1 MKRRI
6 KPGRQMAR
14 FMIILL
20 MTIVAWCFV
29 PQMGAPGHAAV
40 RSPEMVLGSESI
52 LKESAN
58 TDSAQKIWFAENR
71 WDVINYDGWGNE
83 YTKSD
88 GAMTLLSE
96 KALVKEK
103 FYFTNSSSST
113 SNNYYES
120 VLKKTTE
127 QGSTS
132 IYNQKFTD
140 KEKYAVIPRPLEVEE
155 YSASPPYS
163 RGISKYDTTGRLW
176 SLSAAEAYAL
186 PSDSFRRRGGA
197 WWLRSPGR
205 LEYMAASVSSEGKLE
220 YSGSDVTRE
229 YGVCPAFHLDIKPI
243 LFTSV
248 AENGKSSGAA
258 GADALKPV
266 GETSSNRWKL
276 TLLDDGTANPFLKGH
291 SGFDVS
297 EIVRTENG
305 VSVRYTGAKTGPN
318 EYISAI
324 ITDRPFTDSSARIT
338 YYGRIKN
345 CVSGDDADGTET
357 INTAGKLRAGDI
369 LYIFNEQY
377 NYQEGL
383 YGDKTD
389 YVSKLVEV
397 NIPPVT
403 YTVTFVDGQGNTLK
417 TETVESGNSATAPD
431 DPKREGYTF
440 KGWDKDFS
448 HVTENITV
456 TALWEKNITPTPTP
470 TPDNKA
476 GCILLAKMTA
486 KGSRKLVISW
496 NPIDGAAGYDVF
508 LVKCGKNNMGR
519 PVRTIKGETSLTWTK
534 KSLRKKT
541 PYKAVVKAWT
551 IKDGK
556 KVFVVTSPIVHAY
569 TSGGTR
575 KYTNARSV
583 AVNKTR
589 VSLAIGKT
597 FTVRARV
604 NKIRKGKK
612 LMMKNHA
619 PKLRYLSSNTK
630 IATVNESGII
640 TARAKGSCII
650 YVIAVNGSRKAI
662 TVMVE

>member
-29 PQMGAPGHAAV
+29 PQMGAPGHAA
-40 RSPEMVLGSESI
+40 SGNPAMELGTDVLNQNVNSSNAQTVWYAGKTWRVIGYNGDGVVSENGAVTLLAAGNLKQSVFDRNSNSYSGSTLEGNVNGI
-52 LKESAN
+52 LNDFAPGEQGAIKTRTLVHGQYVGINTDCIQGNEDLNDIRLWPLSTKEAN
-58 TDSAQKIWFAENR
+58 TVNKDLRIVDPDNPTATANH
-71 WDVINYDGWGNE
+71 
-83 YTKSD
+83 
-88 GAMTLLSE
+88 
-96 KALVKEK
+96 
-103 FYFTNSSSST
+103 
-113 SNNYYES
+113 
-120 VLKKTTE
+120 
-127 QGSTS
+127 
-132 IYNQKFTD
+132 
-140 KEKYAVIPRPLEVEE
+140 
-155 YSASPPYS
+155 
-163 RGISKYDTTGRLW
+163 
-176 SLSAAEAYAL
+176 
-186 PSDSFRRRGGA
+186 
-197 WWLRSPGR
+197 WWLRSPGDHYTFVALVYADGR
-205 LEYMAASVSSEGKLE
+205 VKHDGGHMGGAAI
-220 YSGSDVTRE
+220 
-229 YGVCPAFHLDIKPI
+229 GVRPAFYLNLESV
-243 LFTSV
+243 LFTS
-248 AENGKSSGAA
+248 ASRDGKLSGAA

-266 GETSSNRWKL
+266 GETSSNQWKL

-397 NIPPVT
+397 HIPPVT